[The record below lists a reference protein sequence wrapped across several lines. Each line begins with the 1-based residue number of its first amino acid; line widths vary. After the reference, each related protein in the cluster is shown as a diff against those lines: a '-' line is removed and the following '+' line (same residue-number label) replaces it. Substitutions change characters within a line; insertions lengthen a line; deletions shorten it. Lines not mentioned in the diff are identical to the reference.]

1 MKRSLS
7 ILITVAVVV
16 VLVGAGYFFWNNNR
30 TLKTSTENMSEY
42 SAVALTSNELF
53 FGKISLENDK
63 QIVLDSVYFFTFVS
77 DNSAASTGTGQTNQ
91 NLKPTLIDTAAKD
104 SIAPTN
110 TYVINKDMVKYT
122 YPLKNDSQVVKT
134 INDYKNK

>member
-1 MKRSLS
+1 MKRVTS
-7 ILITVAVVV
+7 ILIAVVV
-16 VLVGAGYFFWNNNR
+16 VVVVAFFGYFFWNNNR
-30 TLKTSTENMSEY
+30 SLKTSTEGMSEY

-53 FGKISLENDK
+53 FGKISSENDK

-77 DNSAASTGTGQTNQ
+77 DNGTAATGSGQNNQ

-110 TYVINKDMVKYT
+110 TYVINKAMVKYT

-134 INDYKNK
+134 IADYKNK